1 MATGARAYRRS
12 PEWAR
17 LTAGIA
23 AAAIAIGTG
32 TIPAGSV
39 RAQSDYKPGPE
50 NVVLPSDYQTRF
62 IRYAT
67 VDKPERKI
75 VRFLYVNPEAFA
87 AAKKGTPA
95 PDGTVLIM
103 EDHAA
108 RLGPDGTPLLDLSG
122 RFIPLPAI
130 TGLFLQEK
138 HPGWGAGYAEEKRN
152 GTWEYARFNPD
163 GTRHTGSVDN
173 CFGCHKPRGAQ
184 DFTFTFSDY
193 VQARK

>member
-1 MATGARAYRRS
+1 MGAFDSRRS
-12 PEWAR
+12 CRGHRSRRRDDPGRPRQGAKR
-17 LTAGIA
+17 LQAGAGERGA
-23 AAAIAIGTG
+23 A
-32 TIPAGSV
+32 V
-39 RAQSDYKPGPE
+39 RLSDT
-50 NVVLPSDYQTRF
+50 V

-108 RLGPDGTPLLDLSG
+108 RLGPDGTPLVDLSG
-122 RFIPLPAI
+122 RFIPAPTI
-130 TGLFLQEK
+130 TGLFLQK
-138 HPGWGAGYAEEKRN
+138 KRPGWGAGYAEEKRN

-163 GTRHTGSVDN
+163 GTRHPGSVDN
-173 CFGCHKPRGAQ
+173 CFGCHKPRGVQ